1 MEFAARKLRAVG
13 ALALLPLTGAALV
26 TVAPVRASTPPLM
39 WQEAGAIRILCL
51 VGPATRSDARALQEE
66 LCETA
71 RTLAADGAPVA
82 VSRVGFGDPVVLEP
96 GTVTLLVHASV
107 QNDGDQRLVALDV
120 RPFRPGGDH
129 NAILFGAAPR
139 AFRIPGSGP
148 GGDKLEAALAAAL
161 AETLP
166 WRQGRSTPG
175 STSLIRGGTI

>member
-1 MEFAARKLRAVG
+1 MHFPARLLRAFC
-13 ALALLPLTGAALV
+13 ALASLPLAGAAPV
-26 TVAPVRASTPPLM
+26 TIAPASASTPPLI
-39 WQEAGAIRILCL
+39 WQQTGPVRILCL
-51 VGPATRSDARALQEE
+51 VGPATRPDAEMLQEE
-66 LCETA
+66 MCDIV
-71 RTLAADGAPVA
+71 RTLAADGAPVP

-107 QNDGDQRLVALDV
+107 QSDGDRRLVALNV

-139 AFRIPGSGP
+139 AVRIPGSGP

-166 WRQGRSTPG
+166 WRQGR
-175 STSLIRGGTI
+175 